1 MYQERNGPKEGGSDT
16 ALLRRGKV
24 QVLGIIVHE
33 EHGQLGG
40 LQRRAAEL
48 ARGSE
53 HISSEVVKP
62 VRRLREWGVN
72 NLMLIHDD

>member
-1 MYQERNGPKEGGSDT
+1 MYQERNSPKEGGSDT

-48 ARGSE
+48 ARG
-53 HISSEVVKP
+53 
-62 VRRLREWGVN
+62 
-72 NLMLIHDD
+72 